1 MSTPWN
7 FTTASETQSVGMSK
21 TFMANV
27 FAWMFAALSITAFT
41 AYYIASD
48 ESILRM
54 MFNETGRTGLGMLVM
69 FAPLIFVLIMSFG
82 LQRLSYPVILTLFI
96 AYSVTM
102 GASLSTVLLVF
113 SAASVM
119 KTFAVC
125 SIMFGVMAVAGYT
138 TQTDLTRLG
147 NILMMGVIG
156 LIIASLINMF
166 TRSTG
171 FDYIISFFG
180 VAIFTGLTAYDVQKL
195 KEIGSGITY
204 PSEASKKQVVMGALS
219 LYLDFINLFMYLLRF
234 FGDRRN

>member
-1 MSTPWN
+1 MNTPWN
-7 FTTASETQSVGMSK
+7 FSTASETQSVGISK

-48 ESILRM
+48 DGMMRM
-54 MFNETGRTGLGMLVM
+54 MFNETGRTGLGTLVM
-69 FAPLIFVLIMSFG
+69 FAPLIFILVISFG

-102 GASLSTVLLVF
+102 GASLSTILLVF
-113 SAASVM
+113 TGASIM

-138 TQTDLTRLG
+138 TKTDLTRLG

-156 LIIASLINMF
+156 LVIASLINMF
-166 TRSTG
+166 TRSSG

-195 KEIGSGITY
+195 KEIGSGIEQGTE
-204 PSEASKKQVVMGALS
+204 SSKKQVLMGALS

-234 FGDRRN
+234 FGDRRE